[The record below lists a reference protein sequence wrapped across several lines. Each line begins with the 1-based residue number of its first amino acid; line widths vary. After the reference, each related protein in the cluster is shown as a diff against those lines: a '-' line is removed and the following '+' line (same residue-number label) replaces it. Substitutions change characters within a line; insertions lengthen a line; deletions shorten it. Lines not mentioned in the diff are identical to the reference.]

1 MLSAAPLGQWREALR
16 QTFADPD
23 RTWSGGESSRTA
35 MARGRAVLD
44 ALLAR
49 PARAPVVV
57 THGNLMALILR
68 SFKPQFG
75 FQTWEGLSNPDVYC
89 IAVHGERVEI
99 SRTWIPS
106 A

>member
-1 MLSAAPLGQWREALR
+1 
-16 QTFADPD
+16 
-23 RTWSGGESSRTA
+23 

-99 SRTWIPS
+99 SRTWIPP